1 MHKSPTHISSAKPP
15 ESAVQCNPQGGH
27 FWTCKKLHLYPIH
40 LPTKIDMVEQNY
52 MDGISMGHIENE
64 DFESILNGLDF
75 SIENLEADRLDEDWD
90 ATVYGEL
97 LGPIPSE
104 TLMSLPPLELT
115 NVDNV
120 FPEAQGNVIFQ
131 TGSPISVL
139 ENTRS
144 CSGGRSATSFNF
156 GSKGR
161 RSKRARSSTLNP
173 WLKMAP
179 MPWTTSAAKKNSDSK
194 IGKVN
199 KRKLSGAMASPL
211 FKRCTHCEVTKT
223 PQWREGP
230 LGPKTLCNACG
241 VRYRSGRLLPEYRPA
256 ASPTFIPS
264 LHSNSHKK
272 VVEMR
277 RKTVESSPECDSQKN
292 FVPLGSYLLDEYF

>member
-1 MHKSPTHISSAKPP
+1 MESSRRTFLDMQKAPSLPNSPSNFVTINK
-15 ESAVQCNPQGGH
+15 
-27 FWTCKKLHLYPIH
+27 
-40 LPTKIDMVEQNY
+40 VEQNY
-52 MDGISMGHIENE
+52 MDGISMGHVVDE

-75 SIENLEADRLDEDWD
+75 SMQNLEADILEEDWD
-90 ATVYGEL
+90 ATVDGEL
-97 LGPIPSE
+97 FGPIPSE
-104 TLMSLPPLELT
+104 TLMSLPLDIANSCLEDRHMT
-115 NVDNV
+115 NAPNE
-120 FPEAQGNVIFQ
+120 FLEAQGNALFQ

-139 ENTRS
+139 ENNRS
-144 CSGGRSATSFNF
+144 CSGARSAISFNF

-173 WLKMAP
+173 WLMMAP
-179 MPWTTSAAKKNSDSK
+179 MPCTTSEANKNSDSK
-194 IGKVN
+194 SGKEN
-199 KRKLSGAMASPL
+199 KRKLSSAMASSPL

-264 LHSNSHKK
+264 LHSNSHRK

-277 RKTVESSPECDSQKN
+277 RKTVESSPECDSQN
-292 FVPLGSYLLDEYF
+292 FVPLGGYLLDEYF